1 MRIGC
6 TVGVDL
12 DLVSASSDAFDF
24 VEIGVGD
31 GSLPP
36 ETIDPDRLATDLAGR
51 DLLVHLPYS
60 GTLTSYAP
68 ELNDGFV
75 ASQRRLLET
84 VGDLGAEKAVLHA
97 TTADRDDVEF
107 REIAAEQL
115 RRVADAGWDAGV
127 EVVVENVG
135 HHHDGVQL
143 SILGDLVRETDLPVC
158 FDIGHAYMEG
168 GNDAI
173 KRFLRSHADRIS
185 HLHLHD
191 VRRRGDTHL
200 PIGAGEIE
208 YDPVRETLAD
218 FDGTVALEV
227 FTDDTR
233 LLADSAE
240 RAAEMLGTTFPTP
253 EGNGTHTV
261 IDDG

>member
-1 MRIGC
+1 MQLGC

-12 DLVSASSDAFDF
+12 DLVAASSQAFDF

-36 ETIDPDRLATDLAGR
+36 ETINPDRLANDLAGR

-68 ELNDGFV
+68 EVNDGFV
-75 ASQRRLLET
+75 AYQRRLLET

-97 TTADRDDVEF
+97 TSDDRDDVAF
-107 REIAAEQL
+107 REVAAEQL
-115 RRVADAGWDAGV
+115 ERVVAAGEDAGV

-135 HHHDGVQL
+135 HHHDGIQL
-143 SILGDLVRETDLPVC
+143 SVLGDLVRETGAPVC
-158 FDIGHAYMEG
+158 VDVGHADMEG
-168 GNDAI
+168 GNGAI

-200 PIGAGEIE
+200 PIGAGEID
-208 YDPVRETLAD
+208 YDPVRETLAE
-218 FDGTVALEV
+218 FDGTAALEI
-227 FTDDTR
+227 FTDDAR

-240 RAAEMLGTTFPTP
+240 RAAGMFGTTFPTP
-253 EGNGTHTV
+253 EDETPTG
-261 IDDG
+261 